1 MDAMSVHRLPDTVR
15 DHHVVRPLRNEYM
28 HARDDGRLGE
38 LPHVKLVDR
47 YHTVDFLDGLAD
59 ILEGDMRW
67 HALQEDVRG
76 GLDCELLADEQ
87 KLARSWLN

>member
-1 MDAMSVHRLPDTVR
+1 
-15 DHHVVRPLRNEYM
+15 
-28 HARDDGRLGE
+28 
-38 LPHVKLVDR
+38 VKLVDR